1 MIPNPCKDSFQSN
14 THTLKLDNF
23 KKSFFKCDELA
34 LELLRIENYASFL
47 LPYPKILIKTSIPFI
62 YKSYSF
68 PKNSQ
73 NISKKISRNSQD
85 FENITPVN
93 FPITYV
99 ALRGQ
104 KPFQAGLI
112 NVYKKYLWPYLIR
125 ILFLDQVHGFKA
137 VSAPVTKIMPEGGQ
151 AQPSGPP
158 LNTCA
163 QCDQLIT

>member
-1 MIPNPCKDSFQSN
+1 MQWACTRTSKDWKF
-14 THTLKLDNF
+14 
-23 KKSFFKCDELA
+23 C
-34 LELLRIENYASFL
+34 FL
-47 LPYPKILIKTSIPFI
+47 LPYSKILTKTSIPYI
-62 YKSYSF
+62 WLSYSF
-68 PKNSQ
+68 PNNSEKHSQTNSQ
-73 NISKKISRNSQD
+73 EIPKVLKISHMWVFQLPTSHLG
-85 FENITPVN
+85 P
-93 FPITYV
+93 
-99 ALRGQ
+99 RGQ
-104 KPFQAGLI
+104 NPFQACLI

>member
-1 MIPNPCKDSFQSN
+1 M
-14 THTLKLDNF
+14 
-23 KKSFFKCDELA
+23 
-34 LELLRIENYASFL
+34 
-47 LPYPKILIKTSIPFI
+47 
-62 YKSYSF
+62 
-68 PKNSQ
+68 
-73 NISKKISRNSQD
+73 
-85 FENITPVN
+85 N
-93 FPITYV
+93 FPITYI

-104 KPFQAGLI
+104 KPFWACLI